1 MHDCLSCCCLLL
13 LMIEKGL
20 GHEDNTIILSSFSA
34 VSWMKSMLEFITLHC
49 FSISFFFFLDEI
61 IVNVYYY

>member
-1 MHDCLSCCCLLL
+1 
-13 LMIEKGL
+13 MIEKGL

-49 FSISFFFFLDEI
+49 FSISFFFFFFLDE